1 MALVTE
7 PAMDGT
13 SLKSLM
19 INNGKT
25 YLCIHAKKRG
35 LAITMSS
42 GASRCQGG
50 SALVLQ

>member
-19 INNGKT
+19 INNGEEKIFLNSCQET
-25 YLCIHAKKRG
+25 RLGGNCVAAKAGR
-35 LAITMSS
+35 LLRSN
-42 GASRCQGG
+42 
-50 SALVLQ
+50 